1 MTILDKS
8 NLDNLRHKFETQ
20 LNSMVSLRLFTQD
33 NLELIIPEKKCGP
46 LLVNKKLRSLGYK
59 TAYNAKQPCPLLRI
73 K

>member
-33 NLELIIPEKKCGP
+33 NLELIIPEKKM
-46 LLVNKKLRSLGYK
+46 
-59 TAYNAKQPCPLLRI
+59 
-73 K
+73 

>member
-33 NLELIIPEKKCGP
+33 NLSLLFQKKNVIHVP
-46 LLVNKKLRSLGYK
+46 QHKRF
-59 TAYNAKQPCPLLRI
+59 
-73 K
+73 